1 MSMDEVRRYENS
13 DGIALSKEEWIE
25 YLEEIDFESYR
36 NIQGLYDMWNEDF
49 TTELKAVL
57 AEYYQ
62 KRKARFRKT
71 GR

>member
-1 MSMDEVRRYENS
+1 MNDTRKYATRSGVE
-13 DGIALSKEEWIE
+13 LTKEEWIE
-25 YLEEIDFESYR
+25 YLDEIDFESYR

-49 TTELKAVL
+49 TDDLKTAL
-57 AEYYQ
+57 NDYYR

>member
-1 MSMDEVRRYENS
+1 MNDEVKYENA

-25 YLEEIDFESYR
+25 YLDEIDFESYR

-49 TTELKAVL
+49 TPELKAAL
-57 AEYYQ
+57 ADYYQ
-62 KRKARFRKT
+62 QRKAKFRKT